1 MYEEKPE
8 LMKSQAKEFDVLW
21 KKGKSVKQI
30 AKILGIGRSTLY
42 KKVRNFEEINGV
54 DKYTY
59 SVRKSVVNTKKEDVE
74 SSKKSKK
81 TFEEVSKEAYET
93 MERLKIILETL
104 KNIGG

>member
-1 MYEEKPE
+1 MNEEKPE
-8 LMKSQAKEFDVLW
+8 LMESQAKKFDVLW
-21 KKGKSVKQI
+21 KEGKSVKQI

-54 DKYTY
+54 AKYTY

-74 SSKKSKK
+74 SSKKGKK

-93 MERLKIILETL
+93 MEKLKSILETL

>member
-1 MYEEKPE
+1 MNEEKPE

-74 SSKKSKK
+74 SSKKGKK

-93 MERLKIILETL
+93 MERLKSILETL